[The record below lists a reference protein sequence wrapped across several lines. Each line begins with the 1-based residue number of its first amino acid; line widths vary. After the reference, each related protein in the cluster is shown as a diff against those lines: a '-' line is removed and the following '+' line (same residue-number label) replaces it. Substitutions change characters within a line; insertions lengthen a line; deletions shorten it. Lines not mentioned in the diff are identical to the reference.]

1 MLQKFYRFVSLTV
14 KKLPNLLKGVHP
26 IIFVSNIFPNSHLI
40 QKCIQNQQV
49 DCTLVIL
56 AIKLVSKILAG
67 ILYYFK
73 LKYYNLMWTFPGCR
87 SFADPTQRHI
97 NQYRKYHNLELTCEN
112 VWLTFQ
118 AHFGQSISE
127 VSYIVLQPLHLCEIY
142 FSNFSCMFLN
152 PNNFFQFKF

>member
-1 MLQKFYRFVSLTV
+1 MPVSKLKWHFFFVAFSCCLKVTLSYHLCVKYFSQFSFDSEMYTKSAAVLKQK
-14 KKLPNLLKGVHP
+14 
-26 IIFVSNIFPNSHLI
+26 
-40 QKCIQNQQV
+40 V

-118 AHFGQSISE
+118 AHLGQSISE
-127 VSYIVLQPLHLCEIY
+127 VSYNVLQPKLDD
-142 FSNFSCMFLN
+142 
-152 PNNFFQFKF
+152 